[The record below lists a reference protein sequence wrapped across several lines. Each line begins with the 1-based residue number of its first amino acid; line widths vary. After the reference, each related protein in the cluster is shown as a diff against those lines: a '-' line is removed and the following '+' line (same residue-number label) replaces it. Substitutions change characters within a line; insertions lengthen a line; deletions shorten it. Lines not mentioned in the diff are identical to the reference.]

1 MATKADFTETEWQT
15 MQRGLTG
22 AGMLV
27 SLADQDFSDSW
38 GESSALAKYL
48 AAQRTIGTTQ
58 LMRDLGATHGTGFGL
73 TAKPDEV
80 RNGTIEALRSTI
92 ALLRA
97 EGTRRGGALSPA
109 RARRGGGRGRGQE
122 RREAERGGRH
132 RGHHGGPGGR
142 LTAGTTADRPSRP
155 LAATICCL
163 TARAVTQARQAPGE

>member
-1 MATKADFTETEWQT
+1 MTTKADLTEIEWQT
-15 MQRGLTG
+15 MQRGVTG

-92 ALLRA
+92 ALLGQKAPDEVEPYRQLVL
-97 EGTRRGGALSPA
+97 GAAAAVAQAKSGVKPS
-109 RARRGGGRGRGQE
+109 E
-122 RREAERGGRH
+122 EAAIAIITE
-132 RGHHGGPGGR
+132 
-142 LTAGTTADRPSRP
+142 AM
-155 LAATICCL
+155 
-163 TARAVTQARQAPGE
+163 AVA